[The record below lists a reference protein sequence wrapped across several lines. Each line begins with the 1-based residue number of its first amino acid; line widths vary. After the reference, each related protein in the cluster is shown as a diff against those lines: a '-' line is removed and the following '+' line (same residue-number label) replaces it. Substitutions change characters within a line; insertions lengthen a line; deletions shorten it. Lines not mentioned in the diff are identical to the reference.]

1 MYIFCETL
9 KTSNLQ
15 EQYVI
20 KCNVGHGSVNR
31 EHEAGI
37 VELRTDFSQTEH
49 CKSPV
54 VAFIFEMVRVP
65 PHQRES

>member
-1 MYIFCETL
+1 MDIFETL
-9 KTSNLQ
+9 KARDSQ
-15 EQYVI
+15 EQYVV
-20 KCNVGHGSVNR
+20 KRNVGHGSVNR

-37 VELRTDFSQTEH
+37 VQLSTDFSQTEH

-54 VAFIFEMVRVP
+54 VTFILEMVRVP